1 MYRFQMEYR
10 RGSQSDWRKSY
21 RYLSRDEA
29 DSDMIWAE
37 SHYGV
42 TNVRLVP
49 ISDA

>member
-1 MYRFQMEYR
+1 MHKYQMEYR
-10 RGSQSDWRKSY
+10 KDGRSDWRKSY
-21 RYLSRDEA
+21 RYLSREA
-29 DSDMIWAE
+29 ADRDMIWAE